1 MRIINR
7 YMRVGLA
14 GLTLCTFLLN
24 SVPIKAQGG
33 DIVGSDDISGGSS
46 VFVFRK
52 SRNTAQSKFVTRTA
66 VKQTTAQKAKSRQ
79 SVRAQVAK
87 APATRSKAPK
97 VDPNTV
103 AQNTGKNNN
112 TNTGTTGAKTAG
124 TAETSVVL
132 AGAGETYLERGDTQK
147 AITYFREAIKL
158 DSKNEVAKQGLSEAL
173 TRYADSVYDE
183 SGANE
188 AKPIYE
194 EAIQLDS
201 KNAAAFA
208 ALASIYDDLDNT
220 ELAFQNYE
228 QALKLNPN
236 LTELYAPIGVAYYQ
250 KKDIAKAEEYLV
262 KAVNIQA
269 EDEQTQFL
277 LGVIRYKQQRYNE
290 AITAL
295 NKSLQIKDNAEA
307 HYYLGEIYDKQD
319 RSKDAIAQY
328 TQAVKLNPRYTD
340 AWFDLGVAQYNH
352 NNYEEAIN
360 AYKQA
365 ITLKND
371 NYEFYENLADVYRQ
385 LGFNTKDKN
394 VRRTNYQ
401 YAESY
406 YNLAITFAE
415 RNKDKINE
423 TALADLYSKQG
434 FVTGGLNKWEATIN
448 VLDKAVAIS
457 ADSVDYTNL
466 GWAYYNSAQA
476 DVFAKR
482 EAQAKPKLEKA
493 RDALQKATAM
503 DSRAVG
509 AFMNLGVTLIDL
521 GDAKGAIEA
530 LKKCVALRDKWIP
543 ALNELGLAYYIDKN
557 YDEAIKNFKKTVD
570 LDKNFSS
577 GLYNWSRAEFA
588 RGNLKEAR
596 NVQERLRK
604 IDPNRANALEALF
617 LSSGPANQIQQ
628 KVNQKNPLNKLPRF
642 PY

>member
-1 MRIINR
+1 MINQYLR
-7 YMRVGLA
+7 GGLA
-14 GLTLCTFLLN
+14 ILTLFAFFLN
-24 SVPIKAQGG
+24 TIPIRAQGG

-52 SRNTAQSKFVTRTA
+52 SRNTAQSKFVARTS
-66 VKQTTAQKAKSRQ
+66 VKQTAAQKAKSRQ

-87 APATRSKAPK
+87 APPTRPKATK
-97 VDPNTV
+97 VDPNNV
-103 AQNTGKNNN
+103 AQNTGKTNNN
-112 TNTGTTGAKTAG
+112 GKNTGTNGAKTAG
-124 TAETSVVL
+124 PAETSVIL
-132 AGAGETYLERGDTQK
+132 AGAAETFLDKGDTQK
-147 AITYFREAIKL
+147 AISYFREAVKL
-158 DSKNEVAKQGLSEAL
+158 DPKNETAKQGLSEAL
-173 TRYADSVYDE
+173 TRYADSIYDQ
-183 SGANE
+183 SGADS
-188 AKPIYE
+188 AKPVYE
-194 EAIQLDS
+194 EAIQLNS
-201 KNAAAFA
+201 KNAAAYA
-208 ALASIYDDLDNT
+208 ALGSIYDDQDNT
-220 ELAFQNYE
+220 DLAFQNYE
-228 QALKLNPN
+228 QALKIDPN

-250 KKDIAKAEEYLV
+250 KDNIAKAEEYLV
-262 KAVNIQA
+262 KASNSQT

-290 AITAL
+290 AAVAL

-307 HYYLGEIYDKQD
+307 HYYLGEILDKQD
-319 RSKDAIAQY
+319 RSNDAIAQY
-328 TQAVKLNPRYTD
+328 KQAVKLNPRYTE

-352 NNYEEAIN
+352 NNFDEAIN

-385 LGFNTKDKN
+385 IGFKDKN
-394 VRRTNYQ
+394 VRKINYQ
-401 YAESY
+401 QAESY

-448 VLDKAVAIS
+448 VLAKAVAIS

-466 GWAYYNSAQA
+466 GWAYYNSAQ
-476 DVFAKR
+476 DDIFSKR

-530 LKKCVALRDKWIP
+530 LKTTVGLRDKWLP
-543 ALNELGLAYYIDKN
+543 ALNELGLAYYLDKN

-570 LDKNFSS
+570 IDKNFSS

-588 RGNLKEAR
+588 RGNLKEAKK
-596 NVQERLRK
+596 VQDQLRK

-617 LSSGPANQIQQ
+617 ISSNPANQFKEKIE
-628 KVNQKNPLNKLPRF
+628 QKNPLRKLPRF
-642 PY
+642 PFN

>member
-1 MRIINR
+1 MINQYLR
-7 YMRVGLA
+7 GGLA
-14 GLTLCTFLLN
+14 ILTLFAFFLN
-24 SVPIKAQGG
+24 TIPIRAQGG

-52 SRNTAQSKFVTRTA
+52 SRNTAQSKFVARTS
-66 VKQTTAQKAKSRQ
+66 VKQTAAQKAKSRQ

-87 APATRSKAPK
+87 APPTRPKATK

-103 AQNTGKNNN
+103 AQNTGKTNNN
-112 TNTGTTGAKTAG
+112 GKNTGTNGAKTAG
-124 TAETSVVL
+124 PAETSVIL
-132 AGAGETYLERGDTQK
+132 AGAAETFLDKGDTQK
-147 AITYFREAIKL
+147 AISYFREAVKL
-158 DSKNEVAKQGLSEAL
+158 DPKNETAKQGLSEAL
-173 TRYADSVYDE
+173 TRYADSIYDQ
-183 SGANE
+183 SGADS
-188 AKPIYE
+188 AKPVYE
-194 EAIQLDS
+194 EAIQLNS
-201 KNAAAFA
+201 KNAAAYA
-208 ALASIYDDLDNT
+208 ALGSIYDDQDNT
-220 ELAFQNYE
+220 DLAFQNYE
-228 QALKLNPN
+228 QALKIDPN

-250 KKDIAKAEEYLV
+250 KDNIAKAEEYLV
-262 KAVNIQA
+262 KASNSQT

-290 AITAL
+290 AAVAL

-307 HYYLGEIYDKQD
+307 HYYLGEILDKQD
-319 RSKDAIAQY
+319 RSNDAIAQY
-328 TQAVKLNPRYTD
+328 KQAVKLNPRYTE

-352 NNYEEAIN
+352 NNYDEAIN

-385 LGFNTKDKN
+385 IGFKDKN
-394 VRRTNYQ
+394 VRKINYQ
-401 YAESY
+401 QAESY

-448 VLDKAVAIS
+448 VLAKAVAIS

-466 GWAYYNSAQA
+466 GWAYYNSAQ
-476 DVFAKR
+476 DDIFSKR

-530 LKKCVALRDKWIP
+530 LKTTVGLRDKWLP
-543 ALNELGLAYYIDKN
+543 ALNELGLAYYLDKN

-570 LDKNFSS
+570 IDKNFSS

-588 RGNLKEAR
+588 RGNLKEAKK
-596 NVQERLRK
+596 VQDQLRK

-617 LSSGPANQIQQ
+617 ISSNPANQFKEKIE
-628 KVNQKNPLNKLPRF
+628 QKNPLRKLPRF
-642 PY
+642 PFN

>member
-1 MRIINR
+1 MRG
-7 YMRVGLA
+7 GLA
-14 GLTLCTFLLN
+14 ILTLFAFFLN
-24 SVPIKAQGG
+24 TIPIRAQGG

-52 SRNTAQSKFVTRTA
+52 SRNTAQSKFVARTA
-66 VKQTTAQKAKSRQ
+66 VKQTAAQKAKSRQ

-87 APATRSKAPK
+87 APPTRTKAAK

-112 TNTGTTGAKTAG
+112 NGKNTGTNGAKTAG
-124 TAETSVVL
+124 TAETSVIL
-132 AGAGETYLERGDTQK
+132 AGAAETFLDKGDTQK
-147 AITYFREAIKL
+147 AISYFREAVKL
-158 DSKNEVAKQGLSEAL
+158 DSKNETAKQGLSEAL
-173 TRYADSVYDE
+173 TRYADTVYDQ
-183 SGANE
+183 SGADA
-188 AKPIYE
+188 AKPVYE
-194 EAIQLDS
+194 EAIQLNN
-201 KNAAAFA
+201 KNAAAYA
-208 ALASIYDDLDNT
+208 ALGSIYDDQDNSD
-220 ELAFQNYE
+220 LAFQNYE
-228 QALKLNPN
+228 QALKLDPN

-250 KKDIAKAEEYLV
+250 KDNIAKAEEYLL
-262 KAVNIQA
+262 KASNSQT

-290 AITAL
+290 AAVAL

-307 HYYLGEIYDKQD
+307 HYYLGEILDKQD
-319 RSKDAIAQY
+319 RSNDAIVQY
-328 TQAVKLNPRYTD
+328 KQAVKLNPRYTE

-352 NNYEEAIN
+352 NNYDEAII

-385 LGFNTKDKN
+385 IGFKDKN
-394 VRRTNYQ
+394 VRKLNYQ
-401 YAESY
+401 FAESY
-406 YNLAITFAE
+406 YNQAITFAE

-434 FVTGGLNKWEATIN
+434 FVTGGLNKWDATIN

-466 GWAYYNSAQA
+466 GWAYYNSAQN
-476 DVFAKR
+476 DIFSKR

-530 LKKCVALRDKWIP
+530 LKTTVGLRDKWLP
-543 ALNELGLAYYIDKN
+543 ALNELGLAYYLDKN

-570 LDKNFSS
+570 IDKNFSS

-588 RGNLKEAR
+588 RGNLKEAKK
-596 NVQERLRK
+596 VQDQLRK

-617 LSSGPANQIQQ
+617 ISSNPANQLQQ
-628 KVNQKNPLNKLPRF
+628 KVEQKNPLNKLPGKLPRF
-642 PY
+642 PFN